1 MFYGKTRL
9 DKSTTLNQLI
19 KGNLGSRKFRNTK
32 PFESNDTLNSIT
44 KGCNIFGP
52 IKASEL
58 IKKNSLKTKLKKI
71 MMYSF
76 VILKGYLI

>member
-1 MFYGKTRL
+1 M
-9 DKSTTLNQLI
+9 NQFI
-19 KGNLGSRKFRNTK
+19 KGNLESRKFRNTK

-44 KGCNIFGP
+44 KGCNIFGL